1 MAVEGTFVMPTIET
15 NNLRLV
21 VTCKFLAASLMSV
34 QEQRDNGDSPTRLSR
49 RLALDTYE
57 VDVQS
62 VESAQSAQS
71 ACMSS

>member
-15 NNLRLV
+15 KNLRLV

-34 QEQRDNGDSPTRLSR
+34 QEQRNNGDSQTRLSS

-62 VESAQSAQS
+62 VEMHA
-71 ACMSS
+71 